1 MLDSTSIQVPNPAES
16 TDNPSAPVITGNVFN
31 AMATYIQHASP
42 GERAALARLNPD
54 QALRPHEIAALA
66 RVLLAAGLQPDTWRP
81 ATWQRWALIAH
92 GMALA
97 GHDGAGR
104 LGWQLAQAG
113 VAESRV
119 TKLLTARGDAFTQL
133 LPRVLRLL
141 ASKSVRPNWHELG
154 SLGSKK
160 AAPNAKLHS
169 RPKTYACASPGPT
182 FLPNPKTKKPCK
194 PRTASASSYQKRCI
208 PHSERHL
215 PLAQETP

>member
-1 MLDSTSIQVPNPAES
+1 MLDSTSAPVTSAAES
-16 TDNPSAPVITGNVFN
+16 ADSNPSAATAAANPFN
-31 AMATYIQHASP
+31 AMAAYIQHASP

-66 RVLLAAGLQPDTWRP
+66 RALLAAGLQPDTWRP

-104 LGWQLAQAG
+104 LGAQLQRAG

-141 ASKSVRPNWHELG
+141 ASKNRRPNWKELG
-154 SLGSKK
+154 TLVLKADSAEPEDAQQAEHIRLRIAGAYFATQSQSKK
-160 AAPNAKLHS
+160 
-169 RPKTYACASPGPT
+169 
-182 FLPNPKTKKPCK
+182 
-194 PRTASASSYQKRCI
+194 
-208 PHSERHL
+208 
-215 PLAQETP
+215 PL

>member
-16 TDNPSAPVITGNVFN
+16 TDNPSAPVTTGNVFN

-104 LGWQLAQAG
+104 LGSQLAQAG

-154 SLGSKK
+154 SLVLKESSTEREAAQQAENIRLRIAGAYFSAQSQDKK
-160 AAPNAKLHS
+160 AM
-169 RPKTYACASPGPT
+169 
-182 FLPNPKTKKPCK
+182 
-194 PRTASASSYQKRCI
+194 
-208 PHSERHL
+208 
-215 PLAQETP
+215 

>member
-1 MLDSTSIQVPNPAES
+1 MLDSTSVPASSPAES
-16 TDNPSAPVITGNVFN
+16 ADNPSPPVTAVNAFNV
-31 AMATYIQHASP
+31 MATYIQHASP

-104 LGWQLAQAG
+104 LGSQLAQAG

-141 ASKSVRPNWHELG
+141 ASKGVRPNWHELG
-154 SLGSKK
+154 SLVLKESSTEREAAQHAEHIRLRIAGAYFSAQSQDKK
-160 AAPNAKLHS
+160 TL
-169 RPKTYACASPGPT
+169 
-182 FLPNPKTKKPCK
+182 
-194 PRTASASSYQKRCI
+194 
-208 PHSERHL
+208 
-215 PLAQETP
+215 